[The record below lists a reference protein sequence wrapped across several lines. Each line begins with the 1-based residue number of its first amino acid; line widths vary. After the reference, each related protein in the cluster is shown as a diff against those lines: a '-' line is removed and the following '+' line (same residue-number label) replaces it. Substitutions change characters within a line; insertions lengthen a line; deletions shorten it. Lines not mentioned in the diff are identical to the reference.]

1 MKNVLPELISS
12 NPTAFVKKRCI
23 NESGR
28 LTSDLIE
35 MCDILHIPDYL
46 VAMDIEKAC
55 DSLDHDFL
63 LSVLKKF
70 GFRENF
76 IHWKKGS
83 LNKLNNQQSCV
94 INGAFKTLYFN
105 LEKGAGQGY
114 PILAYLFMLALD
126 VLFELVKNNAD
137 IRGITIFNHVFL
149 YTALRMIQLFSLMT
163 YYYDNFDTTKVFS
176 LFSGLKANFS
186 KCEIAGL
193 GSLKGVLEAVC
204 GLKSVSLTIYTIKIS
219 GVYFSYND
227 TLKVQINYLDT
238 VKSI

>member
-28 LTSDLIE
+28 LPSDLIE

-46 VAMDIEKAC
+46 VAVAIEKAC
-55 DSLDHDFL
+55 DSLDHDIL

-76 IHWKKGS
+76 IHWIKVS
-83 LNKLNNQQSCV
+83 LNKLNNQQSGI

-105 LEKGAGQGY
+105 LQKGARQGY

-137 IRGITIFNHVFL
+137 IRGITILNHVFL
-149 YTALRMIQLFSLMT
+149 YTAFVDDSTFFL
-163 YYYDNFDTTKVFS
+163 
-176 LFSGLKANFS
+176 
-186 KCEIAGL
+186 
-193 GSLKGVLEAVC
+193 
-204 GLKSVSLTIYTIKIS
+204 
-219 GVYFSYND
+219 ND
-227 TLKVQINYLDT
+227 LLL
-238 VKSI
+238 